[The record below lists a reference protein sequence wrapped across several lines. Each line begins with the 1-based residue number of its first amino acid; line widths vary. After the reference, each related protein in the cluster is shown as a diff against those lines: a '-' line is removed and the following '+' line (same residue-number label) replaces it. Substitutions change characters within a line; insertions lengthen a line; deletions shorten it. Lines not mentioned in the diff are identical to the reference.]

1 MRTKFTLTV
10 VSSSLLLL
18 SSMTWAET
26 EHSMVHQHEHTAMA
40 MSEESMA
47 MPTMD
52 TGMEHSQ
59 MQHQSIVMSSAVI
72 EGADHSSHAKEHGG
86 QIYQSTRLESRWLRN
101 EDGDGT
107 LKSELET
114 RIGADENKLF
124 IKLHSDKAE
133 SHRAETEAKVL
144 YSRMISDFWDAQAGI
159 QYRNDPNREVDENQ
173 LDAVVGF
180 HGMAPYFFETDAYL
194 YAGQDQQWRF
204 SLETERDLLLTQKLI
219 LKPYLD
225 VDVVFSDDSKY
236 AQKTGL
242 SRVETGLETR
252 YEISK
257 QIMPFIDVSY
267 EYQKGNEETT
277 WQQRTDS
284 EQGWLYGA
292 GIRFKF

>member
-1 MRTKFTLTV
+1 MRTKFSFMA

-26 EHSMVHQHEHTAMA
+26 EHSMVHQHEHAT
-40 MSEESMA
+40 
-47 MPTMD
+47 MPMETVTMPVED
-52 TGMEHSQ
+52 AGMEHSQ
-59 MQHQSIVMSSAVI
+59 MQHQSMVMSSTEI
-72 EGADHSSHAKEHGG
+72 DADHSSHAKEHGG
-86 QIYQSTRLESRWLRN
+86 QIYQSTTLESRWLRN
-101 EDGDGT
+101 EDGEGT

-114 RIGADENKLF
+114 RIGTDENKLF

-173 LDAVVGF
+173 LDAVVGL
-180 HGMAPYFFETDAYL
+180 HGMAPYFFESDAYL

-225 VDVVFSDDSKY
+225 LDVVFSDDSKY

-242 SRVETGLETR
+242 SRVATGLETR

-267 EYQKGNEETT
+267 EYQKGNEETA